1 MKQIDNK
8 KISFLR
14 KILKAGYETEQEISQ
29 IKLEDLVKK
38 DSITLNDIKEI
49 LNLQEAIKKKTLF
62 EYLLIEDK
70 TQPKDRREE
79 IKNVNENRE

>member
-14 KILKAGYETEQEISQ
+14 KILKEGYETEQEISQ

-79 IKNVNENRE
+79 IKNVN

>member
-14 KILKAGYETEQEISQ
+14 KVLKEGYETEQEISQ

-38 DSITLNDIKEI
+38 ESITLNDIKEI

-70 TQPKDRREE
+70 TQSKDRREE